1 MPTETS
7 ISKVNS
13 KYFYFYLDDNGEKQ
27 MIPKEAFSNPSDFLF
42 MNKKGEIYTRDE
54 DGSL

>member
-7 ISKVNS
+7 ISKVNL
-13 KYFYFYLDDNGEKQ
+13 KFFYFHLDDNGEKQ

-42 MNKKGEIYTRDE
+42 MNEKGEIYTRDE